1 MTDQPID
8 LKGLSSFPERLKKI
22 MKGQS
27 ARAFARTSGIDDKS
41 IRKYLSGTG
50 EPTLKNLIKLST
62 ATGVSIQWLATGEE
76 DSKQGIEDKETQ
88 KLVELVS
95 KLPEKARR
103 EILSRAESLY
113 EVDQQG
119 KELAALKDII
129 LKMANDG

>member
-1 MTDQPID
+1 
-8 LKGLSSFPERLKKI
+8 

>member
-8 LKGLSSFPERLKKI
+8 SKGLYSFSDRLKKI

-27 ARAFARTSGIDDKS
+27 VRAFARISGVDDKS

-62 ATGVSIQWLATGEE
+62 AGEVSVQWLATGKENKGQE
-76 DSKQGIEDKETQ
+76 GLDKETQ
-88 KLVELVS
+88 KLLELIS
-95 KLPEKARR
+95 QLPEKSRR

-113 EVDQQG
+113 ELDQQG

-129 LKMANDG
+129 LKMANNE